1 MGAALPLSLLVAA
14 ELARQALGPDALR
27 IIDNV
32 VRHEAP
38 PPRAAPAIVRELF
51 ARPLD
56 AADARAL
63 FQRAVPRQLETFEP
77 QKSDASFDSL
87 LERYVG
93 ELAAAQRALLAASPA
108 LDEQPLIE
116 ALSHGLPGAEQ
127 LLGVA
132 NAVDAAGIERA
143 NALFLEATARFV
155 RGLDPD
161 LAVAPRR
168 LETAIGTVVI
178 GSRGEDRHAPG
189 AALIVDP
196 GGDDTYVR
204 APASGGAISVIVDLA
219 GNDRYRGADLAV
231 RALSALIDLSGDDA
245 YETDGPG
252 LGAAIAGASLLFDRS
267 GDDTYRSAYFGQ
279 GAAAFGTG
287 ALIDAAGN
295 DAYRLLA
302 WGQGLGLA
310 GGLGLLWDR
319 GGDDR
324 YSVAGAADPFNRG
337 LLSGAQGAGFGWRTL
352 LGGGIGI
359 LRDERGDD
367 RYEAEMFAQ
376 GSGYYYGVG
385 LLWDEG
391 GDDRYRA
398 VRYAQGS
405 GAHEAI
411 GVLRDEAGF
420 DTYEL
425 AHGAGQ
431 GMGLDLALGVLVD
444 GAGDD
449 RYAARFHA
457 QGTATANGLGLLADS
472 GGADRLRVED
482 HYAWGTAEPLRGL
495 PSVGLLLHDRARAL
509 FERVEVQSSP
519 TPSAAV
525 APCEKVD
532 LENLKRENF
541 DALLAAGEALRCAL
555 LQGEG
560 WEEAAALLQRD
571 PADPLAA
578 WIAPALA
585 AAPEA
590 LQAKLRA
597 VLWKHPR
604 CGVRAL
610 ALPKEHLDT
619 AMRSSCWRLQAAALR
634 MRARPEGAT
643 LPSFLRP
650 RRAY

>member
-1 MGAALPLSLLVAA
+1 MGALALLVAA
-14 ELARQALGPDALR
+14 ELARQALGPDALL

-38 PPRAAPAIVRELF
+38 PPRAAPPVVRELL

-56 AADARAL
+56 AADAAGL
-63 FQRAVPRQLETFEP
+63 FQKTVDKKLVQFPGGPEKPVPFG
-77 QKSDASFDSL
+77 AL
-87 LERYVG
+87 LERYIG
-93 ELAAAQRALLAASPA
+93 ELAAAQRALLAASA
-108 LDEQPLIE
+108 GLDEQPLIE
-116 ALSHGLPGAEQ
+116 ALNHGLPGAEQ
-127 LLGVA
+127 LLAVA
-132 NAVDAAGIERA
+132 NAVDAGGIERA
-143 NALFLEATARFV
+143 NALFLDATARFV

-161 LAVAPRR
+161 LAQEPRR
-168 LETAIGTVVI
+168 IETGIGTVVI
-178 GSRGEDRHAPG
+178 GSRGNDRHPPG

-219 GNDRYRGADLAV
+219 GNDRYRGADVAV
-231 RALSALIDLSGDDA
+231 RALSALVDLSGDDA
-245 YETDGPG
+245 YEMDGPG

-267 GDDTYRSAYFGQ
+267 GNDAYRSAYFGQ

-295 DAYRLLA
+295 DEYRLIA

-324 YSVAGAADPFNRG
+324 YAVAGAADPFNRG
-337 LLSGAQGAGFGWRTL
+337 LLSGAQGAGFGWRTV

-420 DTYEL
+420 DAYEL

-431 GMGLDLALGVLVD
+431 GMGLDLALGVLFD

-449 RYAARFHA
+449 RYTARFYA

-482 HYAWGTAEPLRGL
+482 RYAWGVAEPLRGL
-495 PSVGLLLHDRARAL
+495 PSVGLLLNDSPRAL
-509 FERVEVQSSP
+509 FERVETVRQPVPQGEKSCAKP
-519 TPSAAV
+519 DLAARR
-525 APCEKVD
+525 D
-532 LENLKRENF
+532 DF

-555 LQGEG
+555 QKGER
-560 WEEAAALLQRD
+560 WEEATALLERD
-571 PADPLAA
+571 AADPLAA
-578 WIAPALA
+578 WIAPALP

-590 LQAKLRA
+590 LREKLRA
-597 VLWKHPR
+597 VLWRHPS
-604 CGVRAL
+604 CGVRSNAL
-610 ALPKEHLDT
+610 TKEKLGE
-619 AMRSSCWRLQAAALR
+619 AASSGCWRLQAAALR
-634 MRARPEGAT
+634 LGASPAPGVSV
-643 LPSFLRP
+643 PSFLRP